1 MRGIH
6 ALEGGL
12 AGAAAL
18 TLIHE
23 TLKKVSP
30 NAPRMDLLGMNAIK
44 KGLRYINAKTPD
56 ERELYRW
63 TLAGD
68 LVSNALY
75 YSVAGATTKA
85 HPLVR
90 GSLLGLA
97 AGVGA
102 IFLPRPMG
110 LKPAYSSVN
119 PKRSLMTLGLY
130 VAGGLVAAAVMTALD
145 KRQKKQKDN
154 WQERLVTSSQA

>member
-12 AGAAAL
+12 AGAATL

-23 TLKKVSP
+23 TLKKVTP
-30 NAPRMDLLGMNAIK
+30 DAPRVDLLGMNAIK
-44 KGLRYINAKTPD
+44 KGLRYINAKTPE
-56 ERELYRW
+56 ERALYRW

-68 LVSNALY
+68 LISNALF
-75 YSVAGATTKA
+75 YSVAGATTKVP
-85 HPLVR
+85 PLLR

-102 IFLPRPMG
+102 ILLPKPMG
-110 LKPAYSSVN
+110 LKSSYSSVN

-145 KRQKKQKDN
+145 KRQKRQKDD
-154 WQERLVTSSQA
+154 WQERLVTSGQA

>member
-1 MRGIH
+1 MRGIY

-18 TLIHE
+18 TLLHE
-23 TLKKVSP
+23 TIKRVTP
-30 NAPRMDLLGMNAIK
+30 NAPRMDLLGMNAIT

-63 TLAGD
+63 TMAGD
-68 LVSNALY
+68 LLSNALY

-90 GSLLGLA
+90 GGLLGLA
-97 AGVGA
+97 AGAGA
-102 IFLPRPMG
+102 ILLPKPMG
-110 LKPAYSSVN
+110 LPTSYSSRTT
-119 PKRSLMTLGLY
+119 KTSLMTIGLY
-130 VAGGLVAAAVMTALD
+130 LAGGLVAAAVMSALD
-145 KRQKKQKDN
+145 KRQKKQKLE
-154 WQERLVTSSQA
+154 WQERLLTSGQA

>member
-1 MRGIH
+1 MRGIY

-18 TLIHE
+18 TLLHE
-23 TLKKVSP
+23 TVKRLTP
-30 NAPRMDLLGMNAIK
+30 NAPRMDLLGMNAIT

-68 LVSNALY
+68 LLSNALY

-90 GSLLGLA
+90 GGLLGLA
-97 AGVGA
+97 AGAGA
-102 IFLPRPMG
+102 VLLPKPMG
-110 LKPAYSSVN
+110 LPTSYSSRK
-119 PKRSLMTLGLY
+119 PKTSLMTIGLY
-130 VAGGLVAAAVMTALD
+130 LAGGLVAAAVMTALE
-145 KRQKKQKDN
+145 KRQRKQKDE
-154 WQERLVTSSQA
+154 WQQRLITSGQA

>member
-1 MRGIH
+1 MKGIY

-18 TLIHE
+18 TIIHE
-23 TLKKVSP
+23 SLKRVFP
-30 NAPRMDLLGMNAIK
+30 NAPRMDLLGMNALS
-44 KGLRYINAKTPD
+44 KGLKLINAQTPD
-56 ERELYRW
+56 EKSLYRW

-68 LVSNALY
+68 VVSNALY
-75 YSVAGATTKA
+75 YSVAGATNKA

-102 IFLPRPMG
+102 VLLPKPMG
-110 LKPAYSSVN
+110 LKSSYSN
-119 PKRSLMTLGLY
+119 RTPQTKLMTVGLY
-130 VAGGLVAAAVMTALD
+130 LVGGLVAAAVMQALE
-145 KRQKKQKDN
+145 KRRLRKRED
-154 WQERLVTSSQA
+154 WQYKLVTSSQA